1 VANDYNIGHVLFL
14 NRLPMN
20 EVADRELNITAVHP
34 LTGRQLPMF
43 VVTCRQFGEYNDVD
57 LGQLA
62 FGSQLA
68 LNLILILYIFLQ

>member
-1 VANDYNIGHVLFL
+1 MNDVA
-14 NRLPMN
+14 
-20 EVADRELNITAVHP
+20 ERELNITAVHP

-68 LNLILILYIFLQ
+68 LNLILILYIFCN